1 MADQLSRLR
10 ADMSQREVVSFAQSP
25 WVASPAPGVDRR
37 MLDRVGDEVA
47 RATSVV
53 RYAPGSAFDA
63 HEHALGEEFFVLEG
77 VFSDEHG
84 DYPAGTYVRN
94 PPGSRHAPSSENG
107 CTIFVKL
114 RQFATSDL
122 RRVVVDTTV
131 QSFSPGQV
139 DGLTVLA
146 LHEHEGVSTALV
158 RWAPGCRFVSHRHFG
173 GEEIVV
179 LEGTFCDEHGEYPA
193 GTWIRSPHLSQ
204 HHPFSTEGCLIY
216 VKVGHLGVRG
226 STPSA
231 A

>member
-1 MADQLSRLR
+1 MNPPTLQVR
-10 ADMSQREVVSFAQSP
+10 ADMSRREVVVFDEVP
-25 WVASPAPGVDRR
+25 WVPSPAAGVDRR

-53 RYAPGSAFDA
+53 RYAPGSTFDA

-77 VFSDEHG
+77 VFADEHG
-84 DYPAGTYVRN
+84 SYPAGTYVRN
-94 PPGSRHAPSSENG
+94 PPGSRHAPRTDAG

-114 RQFATSDL
+114 RQFAMSDTH
-122 RRVVVDTTV
+122 RVVVDTTAR
-131 QSFSPGQV
+131 SFSPGQV
-139 DGLTVLA
+139 DGLTVLP

-158 RWAPGCRFVSHRHFG
+158 GWAPGCQFVAHQHRG

-179 LEGTFCDEHGEYPA
+179 LGGTFADEHGSYAA

-216 VKVGHLGVRG
+216 VKTGHMTRG
-226 STPSA
+226 GQAS
-231 A
+231 